1 MEKSRILI
9 TSRHAPQFLNEH
21 CGTHRTAAGL
31 LSETAGKYLP
41 LDTLAATFFSSP
53 LAKRPD
59 IIAQAKSFLADL
71 AASDAAVK
79 ANESVHYY
87 IKAMEK
93 IVDKGDGWLVKETA
107 RFAKLV
113 NSPSLAPSKID
124 EIIIKKNIL
133 SSFVY
138 RKLEDAASQVSEA
151 ASDATDAVKNAAGD
165 AAQKV
170 EQIRQ
175 EL

>member
-1 MEKSRILI
+1 M
-9 TSRHAPQFLNEH
+9 
-21 CGTHRTAAGL
+21 
-31 LSETAGKYLP
+31 
-41 LDTLAATFFSSP
+41 
-53 LAKRPD
+53 
-59 IIAQAKSFLADL
+59 
-71 AASDAAVK
+71 
-79 ANESVHYY
+79 
-87 IKAMEK
+87 
-93 IVDKGDGWLVKETA
+93 DKGESWLYKETA

-138 RKLEDAASQVSEA
+138 RKIEDAASQVSEA
-151 ASDATDAVKNAAGD
+151 AADATAAVKNVAGD